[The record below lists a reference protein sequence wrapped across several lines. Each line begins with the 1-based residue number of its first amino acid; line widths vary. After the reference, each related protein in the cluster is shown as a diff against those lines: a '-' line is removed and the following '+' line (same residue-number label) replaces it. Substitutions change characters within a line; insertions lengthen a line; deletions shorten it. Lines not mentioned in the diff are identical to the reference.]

1 LTLANRSFL
10 VQDREIRE
18 THNDF
23 LFGSYL
29 SKEHERSLWRSY
41 RLEKEPP
48 DQSLLSNCWP
58 MPLNTTTSV
67 SSRLADKEPGELL
80 PKDPSTIKQSSLAM
94 NMASDLSYVESEASD
109 FASYYNPVTTQE
121 DTHDSGPEE
130 GSEIDTVQDI
140 VPPILSEK
148 SRHRFTSVS
157 NSSSSSSG
165 WSHNWQRKGL
175 PSEDLRRPQLV
186 TVNTTKDKSN
196 REDEAD
202 TEHSTLVHDE
212 NVPAIPRGDTHDP
225 QIQGHDQAPQPVHPQ
240 SLRPGSPHPL
250 RSSPP
255 RPLDQHGLIGANKEV
270 EGRAS
275 NEEDAM
281 YETLAI
287 QDQAK
292 GRAAKW
298 LAAPSVSGYQSNFDT
313 ATFRKS
319 DSDWGGFRSDVQ
331 TVDLALSARGEPEW
345 YERGRIRDE
354 FLKRAFNVVST
365 MHYEIRRLQTD
376 PRMVQPV
383 KDEEIRKQRLKGNW
397 LLKELRTQ
405 TKYEVSALL

>member
-1 LTLANRSFL
+1 
-10 VQDREIRE
+10 
-18 THNDF
+18 
-23 LFGSYL
+23 
-29 SKEHERSLWRSY
+29 
-41 RLEKEPP
+41 
-48 DQSLLSNCWP
+48 
-58 MPLNTTTSV
+58 MPLNTTTPV
-67 SSRLADKEPGELL
+67 SSRFVDKEQAVFL
-80 PKDPSTIKQSSLAM
+80 PKDPSTSEKLSKVSS
-94 NMASDLSYVESEASD
+94 MAGDSSYVESEASD
-109 FASYYNPVTTQE
+109 FASYYNPVATQQ
-121 DTHDSGPEE
+121 DIHDSGPEE
-130 GSEIDTVQDI
+130 GSDLDTVQDI
-140 VPPILSEK
+140 VPPLLPEK
-148 SRHRFTSVS
+148 SRHHITSVS

-175 PSEDLRRPQLV
+175 QSEDLRRPQPV
-186 TVNTTKDKSN
+186 TANIMKNKSS

-202 TEHSTLVHDE
+202 TESTTLVHDD
-212 NVPAIPRGDTHDP
+212 NIPAIPRGDTHSP

>member
-1 LTLANRSFL
+1 

-58 MPLNTTTSV
+58 KPLNTTPV
-67 SSRLADKEPGELL
+67 SSRFADKEQAVFL
-80 PKDPSTIKQSSLAM
+80 PKDLNTSKKLYKVSS
-94 NMASDLSYVESEASD
+94 MAGDSSYVESEASD
-109 FASYYNPVTTQE
+109 FASYYNPVATQQ

-130 GSEIDTVQDI
+130 GRDLDTVQDI
-140 VPPILSEK
+140 VPPLLPEK
-148 SRHRFTSVS
+148 SRHQFTSVS

-175 PSEDLRRPQLV
+175 QSEDLRRPQTV
-186 TVNTTKDKSN
+186 TANIMKNKSS

-202 TEHSTLVHDE
+202 TESTTLVHDD
-212 NVPAIPRGDTHDP
+212 NIPAIPRGDTHSP
-225 QIQGHDQAPQPVHPQ
+225 QIQGHNEAPRPVHPQ

-298 LAAPSVSGYQSNFDT
+298 LAAPSVSGYQCNFDT

-397 LLKELRTQ
+397 LLTELRTQ